1 MSATS
6 TAVSFSLLN
15 AASSD
20 KEARLQELMQRYGK
34 LEGQALLEVMLKE
47 EFPAKIAISS
57 SFGAEAAVLLKLVS
71 EVDKTTPVL
80 FIDTGHLFE
89 ETIQYKST
97 IEEHLGLSNIITV
110 QPEQIH
116 LDNADRDATLYQRDT
131 DYCCHIRKVLP
142 FEKALGP
149 YDAWV
154 SGRKRF
160 QNSERAKLQ
169 GIELDHDGRFKIN
182 PLYNWDYET
191 VVSQFKMMNL
201 PKHPLVDKGYPSIG
215 CGPCTRAVKDGE
227 DQRAGRWSG
236 QGKTE
241 CGIHKSPSF
250 EAIYI

>member
-6 TAVSFSLLN
+6 SAVSFTKPS
-15 AASSD
+15 ASQD
-20 KEARLQELMQRYGK
+20 
-34 LEGQALLEVMLKE
+34 EGQAKLSHLLESYGTLDAHELLEKVLLE
-47 EFPAKIAISS
+47 EFKGEIAVSS
-57 SFGAEAAVLLKLVS
+57 SFGAEAAVLLKLIS
-71 EVDKTTPVL
+71 DVDKETPIL

-89 ETIQYKST
+89 ETIQYKET
-97 IEEHLGLSNIITV
+97 IGEHLGLTNILTV
-110 QPEQIH
+110 GPEEIH
-116 LDNADRDATLYQRDT
+116 LQNADKDATLYERDT

-149 YDAWV
+149 YKAWV

-160 QNSERAKLQ
+160 QNSERAALQ
-169 GIELDHDGRFKIN
+169 PIELDVDGRFKVN
-182 PLYNWDYET
+182 PLYNWDYDKVISE
-191 VVSQFKMMNL
+191 FKAMNL
-201 PKHPLVDKGYPSIG
+201 PKHPLVAKGYPSIG
-215 CGPCTRAVKDGE
+215 CAPCTRAVKDGE